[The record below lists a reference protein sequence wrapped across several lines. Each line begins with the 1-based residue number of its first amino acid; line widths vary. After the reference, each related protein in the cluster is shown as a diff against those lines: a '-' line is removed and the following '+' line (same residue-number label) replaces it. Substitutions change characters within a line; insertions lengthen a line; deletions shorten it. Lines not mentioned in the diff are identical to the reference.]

1 MMYGYRESKWD
12 MLLFVDKCTGASS
25 GRLPL
30 FFFIHFWF
38 WYFLTFGKSYRS
50 FIYLH
55 CLIVL
60 LIFMEIFQ
68 ADSESTGRDDAD
80 QLHVYHISYIIYS
93 ISHIIH
99 HISYIMYHISFII
112 YHVMSCWKSSDYKA
126 GSCHRKTSD
135 SFTHFPSL
143 HMARC
148 SMWLRLPKKVIKVFQ
163 YEQPWVNS
171 EIWWSNSIHENIEN
185 RGNTNRKQPFIIHIP
200 SLPQPP
206 SPIHTGFA
214 CATLLWLKRWPPPS
228 SIWCFPSCLSF

>member
-1 MMYGYRESKWD
+1 
-12 MLLFVDKCTGASS
+12 
-25 GRLPL
+25 
-30 FFFIHFWF
+30 
-38 WYFLTFGKSYRS
+38 
-50 FIYLH
+50 
-55 CLIVL
+55 
-60 LIFMEIFQ
+60 
-68 ADSESTGRDDAD
+68 
-80 QLHVYHISYIIYS
+80 
-93 ISHIIH
+93 
-99 HISYIMYHISFII
+99 
-112 YHVMSCWKSSDYKA
+112 MSCWKSSDYKA

-148 SMWLRLPKKVIKVFQ
+148 SMWLRHPKKVIKVFQ

-228 SIWCFPSCLSF
+228 SIWCFPSCLSFQRYRTIRCKEIDWKMKTDNVTTKVKQSSWSPINHNWKASCRQRPSFLASFDR